1 MSQNRAEINRRFEEM
16 KTEAKRLGIT
26 LYTRNESFIDD
37 DHLDCVWY
45 GGYIGGF
52 RYEGYVVSVAV
63 MGEVRVS
70 GEHNGIAVDYV
81 DKNNDGAMS
90 YNSDASLRTA
100 FESDKELFEAVKRG
114 DIEFENYNWI
124 EVFVKDPSGKPLDS
138 FVCDDCN
145 VLESCCD
152 ISSMVDWL
160 NENFIKKGKE

>member
-16 KTEAKRLGIT
+16 KTEARRLGIT

-52 RYEGYVVSVAV
+52 RYEGYVVSVAI

-90 YNSDASLRTA
+90 HNSDASLRTA
-100 FESDKELFEAVKRG
+100 FESDKELYQAVEDG
-114 DIEFENYNWI
+114 DIEFGNNNWI
-124 EVFVKDPSGKPLDS
+124 EVFVKDPSGKSLDS
-138 FVCDDCN
+138 FVCDDSN
-145 VLESCCD
+145 VLDACCD
-152 ISSMVDWL
+152 ISCMLDCL
-160 NENFIKKGKE
+160 KANFIKDAE